1 MFQFL
6 VRHILRPSLQNNLSK
21 LYTQLFIPQTLS
33 SLAFSTSGA
42 FSNPLNRNINPSILQ
57 FNQNQNPKQSQSSQT
72 QDPKK
77 EMGDLE
83 KMARERVEKDPQ
95 DAGAYFLYG
104 QDLLVHQKRPQDA
117 AKLYIHT
124 LQLNPYFWNAYQKLF
139 YLRPEWTIKKLEEV
153 SKTKDHCLVQYFWA
167 LALRNLSKR
176 EEAIEKFNKSTEIN
190 PNFTSGYAWAAMSLE
205 ELQRDSE
212 AIQKYSKIIEICS
225 RPGSVSRVKLPHAY
239 FQRSLLLYH
248 QGKFSEAFNDL
259 HESIQILLEISPK
272 AEHLDVLKEAVG
284 DEGVPETGHK
294 ECYEKWVAA
303 FHEAAYRTQDPYY
316 ILMSPGDGSSVGF
329 WELTSVI
336 PEEVGEDRKSEAI
349 INFMA

>member
-1 MFQFL
+1 
-6 VRHILRPSLQNNLSK
+6 
-21 LYTQLFIPQTLS
+21 
-33 SLAFSTSGA
+33 
-42 FSNPLNRNINPSILQ
+42 
-57 FNQNQNPKQSQSSQT
+57 
-72 QDPKK
+72 
-77 EMGDLE
+77 MGDLE

-117 AKLYIHT
+117 AKFYVHT
-124 LQLNPYFWNAYQKLF
+124 LQLNPYFWNAYRKLF
-139 YLRPEWTIKKLEEV
+139 YLKPEWTIKKLEEV
-153 SKTKDHCLVQYFWA
+153 SKTKEHCLIQYFWA
-167 LALRNLSKR
+167 LALRNLSKK

-212 AIQKYSKIIEICS
+212 AIEKYSKIIEICG

-239 FQRSLLLYH
+239 FQKSLLLYH
-248 QGKFSEAFNDL
+248 QSKFIEALNDL
-259 HESIQILLEISPK
+259 HKSIHILLEISPK
-272 AEHLDVLKEAVG
+272 ADHLDVLQETVG
-284 DEGVPETGHK
+284 NEGIPETGHK